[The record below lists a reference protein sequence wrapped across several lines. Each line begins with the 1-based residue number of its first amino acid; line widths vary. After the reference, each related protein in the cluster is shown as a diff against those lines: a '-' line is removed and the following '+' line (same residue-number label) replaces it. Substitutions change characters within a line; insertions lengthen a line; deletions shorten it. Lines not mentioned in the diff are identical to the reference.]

1 MKTTSITFQ
10 LIAASLLTSAAW
22 AQTTPAEQDQQ
33 RDVNQ
38 QQRIEQG
45 LQSGQLSTKEAG
57 SLERQEQHVDKME
70 AHDMKNG
77 AITPGEQARLNAAQN
92 HVSND
97 IYADKHNG
105 VTGNPNSASSQ
116 RMQAD
121 VQRNVNQQQ
130 RIQNGMDNGSLTN
143 REAGKLER
151 GQAHVNGRE
160 ANAAANGHVSAGEQ
174 RGIQR
179 SENRQSGRIY
189 RKKHNA
195 VTK

>member
-1 MKTTSITFQ
+1 MKTMAITVVA
-10 LIAASLLTSAAW
+10 LGMLTSAAW
-22 AQTTPAEQDQQ
+22 AQTTAEKDQQ

-70 AHDMKNG
+70 ARDMKNG
-77 AITPGEQARLNAAQN
+77 SVSPAEQARLNAAQN
-92 HVSND
+92 RVSNN

-116 RMQAD
+116 RMQGD

-151 GQAHVNGRE
+151 GQAHVTGRE
-160 ANAAANGHVSAGEQ
+160 ANAAANGRVGAREQ

-179 SENRQSGRIY
+179 AENRQSGRVY
-189 RKKHNA
+189 RKKHNGIA
-195 VTK
+195 K

>member
-1 MKTTSITFQ
+1 MKTMGITVK
-10 LIAASLLTSAAW
+10 LIALSVMTSAAW
-22 AQTTPAEQDQQ
+22 AQTTAEKDQQ

-57 SLERQEQHVDKME
+57 SLERQQQHIDKME
-70 AHDMKNG
+70 ARDMKNG
-77 AITPGEQARLNAAQN
+77 SISPTEQARLNAAQN
-92 HVSND
+92 RVSNH
-97 IYADKHNG
+97 IYSDKHNG

-130 RIQNGMDNGSLTN
+130 RIQNGMENGSLTN
-143 REAGKLER
+143 REAAKLER
-151 GQAHVNGRE
+151 GQAHVDRRE
-160 ANAAANGHVSAGEQ
+160 ANAAANGHVGAREQ

-179 SENRQSGRIY
+179 SDNRQSGRVY
-189 RKKHNA
+189 RKKHNGIS
-195 VTK
+195 K

>member
-1 MKTTSITFQ
+1 MKTMGMTVG
-10 LIAASLLTSAAW
+10 LAALSLLTSAAW
-22 AQTTPAEQDQQ
+22 AQTTAEKDQQ

-45 LQSGQLSTKEAG
+45 LKSGELSTKEAG
-57 SLERQEQHVDKME
+57 SLERQQQHIDKME
-70 AHDMKNG
+70 ARDLKNG
-77 AITPGEQARLNAAQN
+77 SVSPAEQARLNAAQN
-92 HVSND
+92 RVSTH

-151 GQAHVNGRE
+151 GQAHVDARE
-160 ANAAANGHVSAGEQ
+160 ANAAANGHVGAREQ

-179 SENRQSGRIY
+179 SENRQSGRVF
-189 RKKHNA
+189 RKKHNGL
-195 VTK
+195 TK

>member
-22 AQTTPAEQDQQ
+22 AQTTPAERDQQ

-92 HVSND
+92 RVSND
-97 IYADKHNG
+97 IHADKHNG

-121 VQRNVNQQQ
+121 VQRNVNQQK

-160 ANAAANGHVSAGEQ
+160 ANAAANGHVSAAEQ

-179 SENRQSGRIY
+179 SENRQSRHIY